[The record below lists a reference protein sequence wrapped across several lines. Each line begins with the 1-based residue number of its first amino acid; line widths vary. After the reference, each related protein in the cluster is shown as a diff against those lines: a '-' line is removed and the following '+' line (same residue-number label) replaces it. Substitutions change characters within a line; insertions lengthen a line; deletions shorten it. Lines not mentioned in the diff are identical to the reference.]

1 MVSVPIGCDQTYG
14 RNDGIGSRRNLS
26 SAFQIK
32 NDKPMQDLN
41 DLYYFAMVV
50 DHGGFAPA
58 GRAFGI
64 PKSKLSRRI
73 ALLEERLGVRLIQ
86 RSTRRFAVTEVG
98 QNYYAHCKAMLVE
111 AQSAQEAIEQ
121 TRAEPCG
128 VVRLTC
134 PVALLDVRVGE
145 MLAAFMATHP
155 RVDLHLEATNRR
167 VDVVGEGVD
176 VAIRVRPPPLDDSDL
191 VMRVL
196 GDRAQCL
203 VASPSLLGRL
213 GAPSVPADLSRFSSL
228 DLGAPQDDHAWH
240 LLGPNDASAVIHH
253 QPRFVTGSM
262 PALRAAAVAG
272 VGVVQL
278 PTMMLGGEIA
288 RGELVRLLPEWAPR
302 REIVHAVFAS
312 RRGLL
317 PSVRALIDFLIERF
331 GALRED

>member
-1 MVSVPIGCDQTYG
+1 
-14 RNDGIGSRRNLS
+14 
-26 SAFQIK
+26 
-32 NDKPMQDLN
+32 MQDLN
-41 DLYYFAMVV
+41 DLYYFAQVV

-58 GRAFGI
+58 GRALGM

-86 RSTRRFAVTEVG
+86 RSTRRFAVTEIG

-111 AQSAQEAIEQ
+111 AQAAQEAIEQ

-128 VVRLTC
+128 IVRLTC

-145 MLAAFMATHP
+145 MLAAFMAAHP

-176 VAIRVRPPPLDDSDL
+176 VAIRVRPPPLEDSDL

-196 GDRAQCL
+196 GDRGQCL

-213 GAPSVPADLSRFSSL
+213 GAPGVPADLSRFPSL

-240 LLGPNDASAVIHH
+240 LLGPDGRKRRNPPSAASRHRQHAGAARGGGGRCWRRPTANDDARGRDCPRRTRSA
-253 QPRFVTGSM
+253 
-262 PALRAAAVAG
+262 AAG
-272 VGVVQL
+272 VG
-278 PTMMLGGEIA
+278 A
-288 RGELVRLLPEWAPR
+288 
-302 REIVHAVFAS
+302 AS
-312 RRGLL
+312 
-317 PSVRALIDFLIERF
+317 
-331 GALRED
+331 